1 MTERTGPPGRMER
14 LAAALGGRYRVDAE
28 LGAGGMATVYAA
40 HDLRHDREVAI
51 KVLNA
56 DVASNIGADR
66 FLGEIRTTAR
76 LNHPNILPLF
86 DSGEAEG
93 LIFFVMPLVVGQTLR
108 QRMDRES
115 PLPLDAVFAIGAD
128 LCSALDHAH
137 RQGVIHRDIKPE
149 NILLQDGRAVLADFG
164 VALATKPDDP
174 RLTGSGIAVGTP
186 AYMSPEQVLGERTLD
201 ARSDIYSVGTV
212 LYEML
217 AGVAPF
223 TGATMQAVVAK
234 ALTEPAVPP
243 SRHRPGI
250 PARLDAAV
258 LATLEKDPAK
268 RPASADELRALLNAA
283 QTTPQTTP
291 QAPPRPP
298 RARLRAL
305 IAVAATI
312 AVVVTGLL
320 LATWKR
326 AAAAPP
332 VIAIL
337 PFTNITGDTS
347 NTPLGQ
353 GLPLAIFDA
362 LRPLHLDVIPI
373 ETSSDL
379 TRHYAND
386 DDATL
391 GRRLHASAMLRGKFE
406 LNGGRVRIHV
416 QLIDVG
422 TNEVLWSNQ
431 FNGTANL
438 FDLEDSVALA
448 VADAMRVTLNDTQRA
463 SIHAVPTVTPEVHRV
478 VLRALGYIERR
489 DDESLHAGV
498 DLLHDALAMDSSYAP
513 AWAALARAETL
524 IGVYAPR
531 DSDFR
536 MADTAVDRALRL
548 DDGLA
553 GAHLTRAILHVFH
566 DRDYRS
572 AAVEFRRSV
581 ALDPN
586 DASIWLFRS
595 WYYLGMNQPDSA
607 LISIRLARRLDP
619 NSSII
624 RAREGTV
631 LYYTGRFAEA
641 AAALQN
647 AMVADSGNM
656 FARRQ
661 LQEVYA
667 DAGQC
672 DSVKRLIAQ
681 IPPTPEQF
689 ENSFAM
695 YARARCGD
703 VAGTRIFTS
712 ALESRAKHGGYVDP
726 YAIARV
732 YAAVGD
738 TARAWAWLDR
748 AVTSGTWDLWGLPSD
763 PAFKAYRNDA
773 RFQLLYARA
782 RPH

>member
-1 MTERTGPPGRMER
+1 MTEPSERMER
-14 LAAALGGRYRVDAE
+14 LATALGGRYRVDRE
-28 LGAGGMATVYAA
+28 IGSGGMATVYAA

-51 KVLNA
+51 KVLQP
-56 DVASNIGADR
+56 DVASNVGADR

-93 LIFFVMPLVVGQTLR
+93 LLFFVMPLVVGQTLR
-108 QRMDRES
+108 QRMERES
-115 PLPLDAVFAIGAD
+115 PLPLDAALEIGTD

-164 VALATKPDDP
+164 IALATRPDDL
-174 RLTGSGIAVGTP
+174 RLTGTGVAVGTP

-217 AGVAPF
+217 AGVPPF
-223 TGATMQAVVAK
+223 SGATMQAAIAK
-234 ALTEPAVPP
+234 TLTEPAVPP
-243 SRHRPGI
+243 SRHRRDI
-250 PARLDAAV
+250 PAHVDAAV
-258 LATLEKDPAK
+258 LAALEKDPAQ
-268 RPASADELRALLNAA
+268 RPATADELRALLNAA
-283 QTTPQTTP
+283 HVPSR
-291 QAPPRPP
+291 PR
-298 RARLRAL
+298 RARRRTRIVA
-305 IAVAATI
+305 AAATI
-312 AVVVTGLL
+312 AVMAFALV

-326 AAAAPP
+326 AAAASP
-332 VIAIL
+332 VIAIF
-337 PFTNITGDTS
+337 PFTNITGDTT

-379 TRHYAND
+379 IRHYAH
-386 DDATL
+386 DDAAAL
-391 GRRLHASAMLRGKFE
+391 GHRLHASAMLLGKFE
-406 LNGGRVRIHV
+406 RDGGRVRIHV
-416 QLIDVG
+416 QLIDVRNG
-422 TNEVLWSNQ
+422 GVLWSNQ

-448 VADAMRVTLNDTQRA
+448 VANAMRVTLNDTQRA
-463 SIHAVPTVTPEVHRV
+463 SIRAVPAVTPEVHRV
-478 VLRALGYIERR
+478 VVRALGYIERR

-498 DLLHDALAMDSSYAP
+498 DLLRDALAMDSTYAP
-513 AWAALARAETL
+513 AWAALARAHTL
-524 IGVYAPR
+524 IGVYAAG

-536 MADTAVDRALRL
+536 MADSAVERALQL
-548 DDGLA
+548 DDRLA
-553 GAHLTRAILHVFH
+553 GAHLTRAMLHVFH
-566 DRDYRS
+566 DHDYRA
-572 AAVEFRRSV
+572 AAVEFQRSL
-581 ALDPN
+581 ALGPN
-586 DASIWLFRS
+586 DASTRLFRS

-607 LISIRLARRLDP
+607 VITIRLARRLDP

-641 AAALQN
+641 EAALKD
-647 AMVADSGNM
+647 ALVADSGNM

-661 LQEVYA
+661 LAEVYA
-667 DAGQC
+667 ENGQC
-672 DSVKRLIAQ
+672 DAARRLAAQ

-689 ENSFAM
+689 ENSFPM

-703 VAGTRIFTS
+703 VAAARHFTD
-712 ALESRAKHGGYVDP
+712 ALESRAAHGGYVDS
-726 YAIARV
+726 YAIARL
-732 YAAVGD
+732 YAAIGD
-738 TARAWAWLDR
+738 TTRTWAWLNR
-748 AVTSGTWDLWGLPSD
+748 AVTTGAWELWGLDSD
-763 PAFKAYRNDA
+763 PAFKAFRNDA
-773 RFQLLYARA
+773 RFQALDDRA
-782 RPH
+782 HPR